1 MIIDTN
7 IIPEVV
13 RENAYGAGHCV
24 ASDVGR
30 APMARK
36 ITLCNRLRLEPGSEI
51 GEHAHVDDF
60 ELYYIIS
67 GTGVVNDTQE
77 EKAVGPGFLFIPP
90 TVPVTVYLIPATK
103 SWNCWQLLLKINAAI
118 GPNR

>member
-13 RENAYGAGHCV
+13 RENAYGGAG
-24 ASDVGR
+24 ALLSR
-30 APMARK
+30 PMLEEAQWRGK

-67 GTGVVNDTQE
+67 GTGVVNDNGE
-77 EKAVGPGFLFIPP
+77 EKAVGPGFL
-90 TVPVTVYLIPATK
+90 VYTADGA
-103 SWNCWQLLLKINAAI
+103 SHSLLNTGDEILELLAI
-118 GPNR
+118 VIKD